1 MSCNTNITLS
11 PVVYR
16 DTWDGLSNCSFSSDG
31 NAFTSN
37 LSVVRMFFRD
47 ENGDVGLQ
55 LSSADSEIVIDDA
68 SNWEFT
74 VNAVSPMTLSI
85 GVWDWSIET
94 KDAQNIVKT
103 RIFGSLEILDDATQ

>member
-11 PVVYR
+11 PVVYL
-16 DTWDGLSNCSFSSDG
+16 DTWDGLTVDMSSDG
-31 NAFTSN
+31 NAFASN

-74 VNAVSPMTLSI
+74 VNAVSPMTLAI

-94 KDAQNIVKT
+94 KDAQDIIKT
-103 RIFGSLEILDDATQ
+103 RLFGSLEILDDATQ

>member
-1 MSCNTNITLS
+1 MSCNTNITLH

-16 DTWDGLSNCSFSSDG
+16 DTWDGLTVDMSSDG
-31 NAFTSN
+31 TAFASN

-47 ENGDVGLQ
+47 ENGDVGLE
-55 LSSADSEIVIDDA
+55 LSSADSEIVIDNA

-74 VNAVSPMTLSI
+74 VNAISPMTLAI

-94 KDAQNIVKT
+94 KDAQDIIKT
-103 RIFGSLEILDDATQ
+103 RLFGSLEILDDATQ